1 MVIDYLKY
9 IGIAIILFLIQ
20 KTFIPLISIQMISPD
35 LPILLVIYIGVRRGQ
50 ISGLIFGFFFG
61 LLIDIFSST
70 FLGLSALSYLIAG
83 FIAGYFHDENRP
95 AEILQSYFYIFI
107 MFLVIIISNLIYY
120 TIFIQGNNNLPYGY
134 LLLKFVLGSSFY
146 TLIFGVIFMFTL
158 SKKIVKSVGEV

>member
-1 MVIDYLKY
+1 MLIDYLKY

-20 KTFIPLISIQMISPD
+20 KTFIPLINIQMITPD

-50 ISGLIFGFFFG
+50 ITGLIFGFLFG

-83 FIAGYFHDENRP
+83 FIAGYFYDENRP
-95 AEILQSYFYIFI
+95 KEILQSYFYIFV
-107 MFLVIIISNLIYY
+107 MFFVIIISNLIYY
-120 TIFIQGNNNLPYGY
+120 AIFIQGNNDLPYGY
-134 LLLKFVLGSSFY
+134 LLLKFVLGSSLY

-158 SKKIVKSVGEV
+158 SKKIVKSVNEV

>member
-1 MVIDYLKY
+1 MLIDYLKY

-20 KTFIPLISIQMISPD
+20 KTFIPLISIQMITPD

-50 ISGLIFGFFFG
+50 ITGLIFGFLFG

-83 FIAGYFHDENRP
+83 FIAGYFYDENRP
-95 AEILQSYFYIFI
+95 KEILQSYFYIFV

-120 TIFIQGNNNLPYGY
+120 TIFIQGNNDLPYGY
-134 LLLKFVLGSSFY
+134 LLLKFVLGSSLY

-158 SKKIVKSVGEV
+158 SKRIVKSVNEV